1 MSKNL
6 TIHIKTKFNEKEFYR
21 LVELGIADGV
31 IKSDT
36 HLTCDNFEWATSSL
50 NEDTIL
56 LTPVRLRI

>member
-6 TIHIKTKFNEKEFYR
+6 TIHIKTKVNEKEFYR
-21 LVELGIADGV
+21 LVEQGIADRV

-50 NEDTIL
+50 SEDTIL